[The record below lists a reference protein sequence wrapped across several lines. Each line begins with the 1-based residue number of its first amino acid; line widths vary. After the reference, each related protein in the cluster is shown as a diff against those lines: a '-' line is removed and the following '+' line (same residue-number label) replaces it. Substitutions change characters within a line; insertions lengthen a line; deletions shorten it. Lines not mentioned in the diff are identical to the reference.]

1 MPPKPKFTRDEL
13 AAAALAIIKEEGLDA
28 LTARGL
34 GARLGASARPIFTVF
49 RSMDEVKAAAREL
62 AFLEYREFIKDFWDN
77 PADCKLLGIRTAE
90 FAGEYP
96 ELFRLLYLQK
106 RVDVAGVYASLPD
119 SGKLAEECAERTAQ
133 CYGLSTKE
141 ARLILSQLWLQ
152 SLAMGTICAV
162 GASTLSREEI
172 VKNLSLCFAST
183 MSLIRSGAVSE
194 VFAEVDRLF
203 A

>member
-1 MPPKPKFTRDEL
+1 MPPKPKFTRDEI

-49 RSMDEVKAAAREL
+49 QSMDEVKAAAREL
-62 AFLEYREFIKDFWDN
+62 AFLEYREYIKDYLDDPDDFK
-77 PADCKLLGIRTAE
+77 CLGIRTVE
-90 FAGEYP
+90 FAKEYP
-96 ELFRLLYLQK
+96 ELFRLLFLQK
-106 RVDVAGVYASLPD
+106 HVNVAGMYASLPD

-133 CYGLSTKE
+133 RCDLSIEE
-141 ARLILSQLWLQ
+141 AQLLLSQLWLQ
-152 SLAMGTICAV
+152 VLAMGTICAV

-172 VKNLSLCFAST
+172 AKSLGLCFAST